1 MLTKL
6 NPAVSLKLTT
16 ALAGITVLLA
26 FALNGSA
33 QVTNDW
39 TGNIS
44 TDWNNSGNWT
54 GDVFPGTLD
63 TATVNNVGNIATLST
78 NSDFSP
84 ANLTVGDGATGTL
97 IITGGALTVTNE
109 VEVGQNGGSGTVN
122 MSGGTIT
129 EGVGTEF
136 NIGNGAGGT
145 GVWNM
150 TNGTIIS
157 SSPTRVANEGSTATF
172 NMYGGSLINSNYL
185 SIGRDSTGVLNV
197 YGGTII
203 KTPSITTTVV
213 VGGGGTGTGT
223 GTLNLYG
230 GVLNSTQAT
239 VQVAY
244 GAGNP
249 VGTVNLQGGQ
259 MLANI
264 VSVDGGSGMIDLN
277 TNSALTIFS
286 DIQLTG
292 GSGIFNFEGGK
303 LIAGG
308 SSAAFMSGLTTVN
321 VFGGGAII
329 DTTNNTI
336 TINQSLLAG
345 DGLGGGL
352 TKLGVGTLF
361 INGTNTYTGP
371 TVVSAGVL
379 GGNAVFPGAVTVS
392 TDAGIAPGAAA
403 VGTLTVGS
411 LTLNNNTTNIYEFSS
426 TTNSLIVVSNGLTL
440 GSTAVT
446 FNLINQGTGLP
457 YSSVGTYNLINYG
470 GANPTLDSTWTTA
483 SATNPHVSDPLY
495 GFVYQFG
502 ASGGYLTLTITSTLN
517 IGSWGVNSS
526 GNWSVAGNWTAL
538 AGTMPPRNP
547 SDSATF
553 GTGSSL
559 LTVTL
564 DANETVGAITMNNTN
579 SFVISGGNTLTLDQL
594 GSGATINVSGG
605 SANAIQTAVALNDNL
620 AVAVNS
626 GESLSLS
633 GNIANASSTNK
644 TLSMTGAG
652 TLALSGNNSYG
663 PAAGSVGT
671 IIGGSGGGILQLGSN
686 NALGAGDVTN
696 ASSCTLQAAVAS
708 VSVTNNFKLGQT
720 LLVGNNGNSNL
731 TLMGVVSGGGSL
743 TKVGTNTVSLG
754 ATNIYTG
761 FTTVSSGTLN
771 VLSGAGIIPSV
782 ASAGVFYVGN
792 LSNTPAVM
800 TNSGTIVSGS
810 SGVFYIGDGSDLI
823 GTFDMAG
830 GSLTI
835 NNAVRVGG
843 EPATGVNPGNGTF
856 NMSGGTVTSLSYWQV
871 GRNYGVGTMNMTGG
885 NFYLGSAEYFA
896 VANSGSTGTF
906 NMSGGNL
913 YATNQMLVA
922 YANGVYESVGVW
934 NLSGSANVVLG
945 GTKRFVVGI
954 GGNGTLNQSGGS
966 LSYTVSGVAE
976 EIGVLS
982 SFGGTG
988 LWDMSAGT
996 ATSVSPLII
1005 GDGAGSAGT
1014 LTLSGTAAMST
1025 AGIEFGA
1032 NTGQGTLNLNGGTLT
1047 VNGTVSLGTGSG
1059 YFDFNGGTLQA
1070 GITSA
1075 SFMSGLSEA
1084 TVSSGGAIIN
1094 TSANSITIGQPLV
1107 DGGGGFLTKLGSGT
1121 LTLSATNTY
1130 SGSTTVSNGT
1140 LLVNGSVAGP
1150 VTVTSGAT
1158 LGGNGSVGGT
1168 VTVQA
1173 NGIIGAG
1180 TTSIGTL
1187 TLGASPVLGG
1197 TVVAKLNRNSG
1208 MFTNDLI
1215 EAGSN
1220 PLSYG
1225 GTLVLTNT
1233 GAPLQV
1239 NDTFKL
1245 FDTSGSYSGAFAL
1258 TSLTPGQVVTWN
1270 INNLTVNGTITVGST
1285 IPTAPTNLTYSVSG
1299 NQLSLSWPQSYQGW
1313 LLQSNSVSL
1322 SDTGAWATVT
1332 GSSATNLVVL
1342 TINNTKT
1349 NVFFRMILP

>member
-6 NPAVSLKLTT
+6 NSAVFLKPTI
-16 ALAGITVLLA
+16 APVGITVLLA
-26 FALNGSA
+26 FALNASA
-33 QVTNDW
+33 QT
-39 TGNIS
+39 
-44 TDWNNSGNWT
+44 
-54 GDVFPGTLD
+54 
-63 TATVNNVGNIATLST
+63 
-78 NSDFSP
+78 
-84 ANLTVGDGATGTL
+84 
-97 IITGGALTVTNE
+97 
-109 VEVGQNGGSGTVN
+109 
-122 MSGGTIT
+122 
-129 EGVGTEF
+129 
-136 NIGNGAGGT
+136 
-145 GVWNM
+145 
-150 TNGTIIS
+150 
-157 SSPTRVANEGSTATF
+157 
-172 NMYGGSLINSNYL
+172 
-185 SIGRDSTGVLNV
+185 
-197 YGGTII
+197 
-203 KTPSITTTVV
+203 
-213 VGGGGTGTGT
+213 
-223 GTLNLYG
+223 
-230 GVLNSTQAT
+230 
-239 VQVAY
+239 
-244 GAGNP
+244 
-249 VGTVNLQGGQ
+249 
-259 MLANI
+259 
-264 VSVDGGSGMIDLN
+264 
-277 TNSALTIFS
+277 
-286 DIQLTG
+286 
-292 GSGIFNFEGGK
+292 
-303 LIAGG
+303 
-308 SSAAFMSGLTTVN
+308 
-321 VFGGGAII
+321 
-329 DTTNNTI
+329 
-336 TINQSLLAG
+336 
-345 DGLGGGL
+345 
-352 TKLGVGTLF
+352 
-361 INGTNTYTGP
+361 
-371 TVVSAGVL
+371 
-379 GGNAVFPGAVTVS
+379 
-392 TDAGIAPGAAA
+392 
-403 VGTLTVGS
+403 
-411 LTLNNNTTNIYEFSS
+411 
-426 TTNSLIVVSNGLTL
+426 
-440 GSTAVT
+440 
-446 FNLINQGTGLP
+446 
-457 YSSVGTYNLINYG
+457 
-470 GANPTLDSTWTTA
+470 
-483 SATNPHVSDPLY
+483 
-495 GFVYQFG
+495 
-502 ASGGYLTLTITSTLN
+502 N

-1130 SGSTTVSNGT
+1130 AGNTTINAGTLILSSSGSINITPTISIAAGATFDVSAQSSYNLSSSTILSASGTGTTVGSTAAAINGA
-1140 LLVNGSVAGP
+1140 S
-1150 VTVTSGAT
+1150 
-1158 LGGNGSVGGT
+1158 GGT
-1168 VTVQA
+1168 VSLGSQPISLTYNGLNPALYISQGTLSLNGNAFTVNSASALGAGSYTIVQQA
-1173 NGIIGAG
+1173 SGNISSFGSYSVTGTAIGAG
-1180 TTSIGTL
+1180 TTGSI
-1187 TLGASPVLGG
+1187 
-1197 TVVAKLNRNSG
+1197 
-1208 MFTNDLI
+1208 
-1215 EAGSN
+1215 
-1220 PLSYG
+1220 
-1225 GTLVLTNT
+1225 
-1233 GAPLQV
+1233 
-1239 NDTFKL
+1239 
-1245 FDTSGSYSGAFAL
+1245 
-1258 TSLTPGQVVTWN
+1258 
-1270 INNLTVNGTITVGST
+1270 
-1285 IPTAPTNLTYSVSG
+1285 SVSG
-1299 NQLSLSWPQSYQGW
+1299 GN
-1313 LLQSNSVSL
+1313 
-1322 SDTGAWATVT
+1322 
-1332 GSSATNLVVL
+1332 VVL
-1342 TINNTKT
+1342 TIQNITPNMSTPMVSTALSATAITYGQALSNSILSGTFTNEMGATISGSLAFILPGTVPGAGTPGESVVFTPNDTTDYNNVTNIVSVTVNQATPTLTTPTASAITYSQVLTNSTLSGGAATNAANDAAVNGSFAFTTPTFAPNAGST
-1349 NVFFRMILP
+1349 NVWVAFTPTDTTDYATAMATVNVTVNMGTPAVSTALSASAINYGQALSNSILSGAFTNVVGATVSGSLAFVSPGTVPGAGTASQSVVFTPSDTTNYNDVTNNVSVTVNDYPSEIAPNPFLMVNGLNIRNAYGTGDVVHLHGVNVGGLLGFASWMMPLDTSGITDGQTAITALDNRFGVATEQSLFKTYQTNWITNSDYDNIKAMGVNLIRQPLGWYAMFNMTNGSNMENTWRTDAFDELDWTISNAWQRGIYTIIDLAVVQGGVSGSGSTDTNNQYWYNGTD